1 MGTELTY
8 QEESTEE
15 SRVSGLLNQLACS
28 LDDEGTESSEPW
40 QPHPEPEWSEA
51 SEREHRLEP
60 PKTWQI
66 LNSSA
71 NSSAAWSDQND
82 GIQVKWS
89 NLASEGVLEDAPQE
103 ARELELS
110 FRADPKLVPGVGQ
123 DGFRSTEEEEADW
136 QAALSGESA
145 FATASAKDMG
155 AALDDLVS
163 CRLGSPLRECI
174 ELIELGL
181 QRSSSDPV
189 ELPPGAA
196 IIDVVWELH
205 RELEWNSTFKLALT
219 EHLGLPESLSKQQFL
234 EALLS
239 RISACVQQNKCLKR
253 LQQKFQSLVRR
264 ALDKGLQLEVFELE
278 EDDPFAR
285 LLLSLG
291 VRTARSCHQDI
302 VCQSLDAIGC

>member
-8 QEESTEE
+8 QEESAED

-28 LDDEGTESSEPW
+28 LDDEETESLEPW
-40 QPHPEPEWSEA
+40 QPQSETDWVEA
-51 SEREHRLEP
+51 SEKENHLEAP
-60 PKTWQI
+60 RTWQI
-66 LNSSA
+66 LDSSA
-71 NSSAAWSDQND
+71 NSSAAWSNHND
-82 GIQVKWS
+82 GIQVKWA
-89 NLASEGVLEDAPQE
+89 NLASQGVLEDAPRE
-103 ARELELS
+103 TRELELS
-110 FRADPKLVPGVGQ
+110 FQADPKLVPGVGQ

-136 QAALSGESA
+136 QAALSGEGA
-145 FATASAKDMG
+145 FAMASAENMG

-196 IIDVVWELH
+196 VVDVVWELH
-205 RELEWNSTFKLALT
+205 RELEWNDAFKLALT
-219 EHLGLPESLSKQQFL
+219 EHLGLHGSLSKQQFL
-234 EALLS
+234 EVLVS
-239 RISACVQQNKCLKR
+239 RISARAQQNKRLLR

-264 ALDKGLQLEVFELE
+264 ALDTGLELEVFELE

>member
-8 QEESTEE
+8 QEESTED
-15 SRVSGLLNQLACS
+15 SRVGGLLNQLACS
-28 LDDEGTESSEPW
+28 LEDEETGDLEPW
-40 QPHPEPEWSEA
+40 LPLPDASREAYEQESHPEAP
-51 SEREHRLEP
+51 R
-60 PKTWQI
+60 TWQI

-82 GIQVKWS
+82 GIQVKWA
-89 NLASEGVLEDAPQE
+89 NLASEGVLEDAPRE
-103 ARELELS
+103 ARELQLS
-110 FRADPKLVPGVGQ
+110 FHAEPKLVPGVGQ

-136 QAALSGESA
+136 QAALSGEGA
-145 FATASAKDMG
+145 FAMASAENME

-174 ELIELGL
+174 DIIESGL
-181 QRSSSDPV
+181 QRPSSDPI

-196 IIDVVWELH
+196 VIDVVWELH
-205 RELEWNSTFKLALT
+205 RELEWNNSFKLALT
-219 EHLGLPESLSKQQFL
+219 EHLGLSESLTKQQYL
-234 EALLS
+234 EALFS
-239 RISACVQQNKCLKR
+239 RISVCVQQSKRLKR
-253 LQQKFQSLVRR
+253 IQQKFQSLVRR
-264 ALDKGLQLEVFELE
+264 ALDKGLELEVFELE

-291 VRTARSCHQDI
+291 VQTARSCHQDI